1 MDLSNISWVAV
12 GVSIVGNMILGW
24 LWYGPLFGKQ
34 WAAEIGKKMEDMEM
48 KPALYLIP
56 ILGTLVAAIVL
67 WNVMGATGLSG
78 LEAAFWMWLGFSAIS
93 ALTNASFRGT
103 STTLWAIEQ
112 GAHLVGLLITG
123 ILLTV
128 L

>member
-1 MDLSNISWVAV
+1 MDFSNISWVAV
-12 GVSIVGNMILGW
+12 VASIVANMILGW

-34 WAAEIGKKMEDMEM
+34 WAAEIGKNMEDMEM

-56 ILGTLVAAIVL
+56 IIGSFVATFVL

-78 LEAAFWMWLGFSAIS
+78 VVAAFWMWLGFSAIT
-93 ALTNASFRGT
+93 ALTNTSFRGT

-112 GAHLVGLLITG
+112 GAHLVGLLVAG